1 MHIEYGEK
9 ICYGLGDEPEPE
21 DRGEKREDVLPR
33 FTPANQASH
42 CKDLAALKENWIS
55 DNMYPSICPLPLLDK
70 SISLPMFLVATN
82 ALLGL
87 LVFLSQDFAFQIKW
101 GGLHTEDNQTHQ
113 RIVSFRFWR

>member
-1 MHIEYGEK
+1 MEFDYREK
-9 ICYGLGDEPEPE
+9 MCYGLGDVPE

-70 SISLPMFLVATN
+70 SISLPLFLVATN

-87 LVFLSQDFAFQIKW
+87 LVFLSQDLAFQIM
-101 GGLHTEDNQTHQ
+101 
-113 RIVSFRFWR
+113 WRDFTLKMIIISRL